1 MSANPLRSLLL
12 PLLAALLAGLYLAL
26 RQPAPAPIRI
36 GVVHALSGVMA
47 DSERGL
53 IDALQF
59 AVDELNAAGGLLG
72 RPVEIRLADSRS
84 DWSHAAVEAA
94 RLIRDEQVS
103 ALFACWTSSCRQAV
117 RPVVESARHLM
128 FYPLQYEG
136 MESSPNIVYMGSAPN
151 QQIIPGAR
159 WAIDRFGRRVYLV
172 GSDYLFPRAAN
183 MLIADLVSA
192 NQGEVVA
199 ERYLPMTASDFT
211 AIAEDIRRRAPDVV
225 LNTLNGVSNRDFF
238 AALAKA
244 GLGHIPVLSFSIA
257 EPELHWLAGERFHPK
272 HFAVWGYFQSL
283 PGSANQQFV
292 QRFRQRFGSERVI
305 SDPMI
310 SSYEAVLLWAAAVRE
325 ADTPEPAQVNRAIG
339 RINLPGPS
347 GIVTIETH
355 TRHRWRRV
363 FVGQAGS
370 DGQFKVSEISTTPM
384 RPAPF
389 PPYLSQNQWLERIR
403 PLTGGP
409 PQ

>member
-1 MSANPLRSLLL
+1 MSATLLRSLLL
-12 PLLAALLAGLYLAL
+12 PLLAILLAGIYLAF
-26 RQPAPAPIRI
+26 RQPAPEPIRI
-36 GVVHALSGVMA
+36 GAVHALSGVMA

-53 IDALQF
+53 VDALQF
-59 AVDELNAAGGLLG
+59 AVDDLNAAGGLLG

-84 DWSHAAVEAA
+84 DWSHATVEAA

-103 ALFACWTSSCRQAV
+103 ALFACWTSSCRQAL

-136 MESSPNIVYMGSAPN
+136 MESSPHIVYMGSAPN

-159 WAIDRFGRRVYLV
+159 WAIDRFGKRVYLV
-172 GSDYLFPRAAN
+172 GSDYLFPRAAS
-183 MLIADLVSA
+183 MLIGDLVSA
-192 NQGEVVA
+192 HEGEVVA
-199 ERYLPMTASDFT
+199 ERYLPMTASDFSG
-211 AIAEDIRRRAPDVV
+211 IAEDIRRRAPDVV
-225 LNTLNGVSNRDFF
+225 LNTLNGASNRDFF

-257 EPELHWLAGERFHPK
+257 EPELRWLAGERFHPA

-283 PGSANQQFV
+283 PDAANQQFV
-292 QRFRQRFGSERVI
+292 ERFRQRFGAERVI
-305 SDPMI
+305 SDPMV
-310 SSYEAVLLWAAAVRE
+310 SSYEAVLLWAAGVRE
-325 ADTPEPAQVNRAIG
+325 ADTVDPVQVNRAIG

-347 GIVTIETH
+347 GIVAIEPQ

-363 FVGQAGS
+363 FVGQADS
-370 DGQFKVSEISTTPM
+370 DGQFKVSEISATPM

-389 PPYLSQNQWLERIR
+389 PPYLSRNQWLERIR

-409 PQ
+409 LR